1 MSVCN
6 NINKNI
12 WQSKNL
18 TDFSVGMWEPTYD
31 TELWTTDEK
40 LDLFIQYVGQGDA
53 ETLDNIPP
61 QVVSILEIDLNN

>member
-31 TELWTTDEK
+31 TELWKTDEK
-40 LDLFIQYVGQGDA
+40 LDLFIQFVGQGDA
-53 ETLDNIPP
+53 ETLESIPP
-61 QVVSILEIDLNN
+61 QVVSILEINLK